1 MDNHTP
7 ELVRSS
13 HPPHAGRLNRQ
24 SGLSLV
30 ELMISVTIGLM
41 LMAGITSLI
50 AQQSS
55 ASTELDKASRQIE
68 NGRYASQVLREDVE
82 LAGFYGEFYNVPAP
96 TTIVDPCDKTIAT
109 LASAISLPIQGYDSP
124 ATVPSPLSAC
134 LANGNHVS
142 GTDIL
147 IVRHAETSTVD
158 VASAVAGQP
167 YLQSGINVSNT
178 MAFVVGSGSDTSVF
192 TLKRRTGGTA
202 PLRAYAVHIYFVS
215 PCNVPAS
222 GTTCNGSTDDGGT
235 SIPTLKRM
243 ELTVSGGAA
252 AFTTVA
258 LAEGIENMQLD
269 YGIDSE
275 TSPDGSANYYTTGT
289 NTDAGVAMTAA
300 DWGNIMTI
308 RVNLLARNTERTL
321 TYDDKKT
328 YSLGTAGTVGPFHD
342 SYKRRVFSEVI
353 RATNPSGRRPLS

>member
-1 MDNHTP
+1 MDIQTP
-7 ELVRSS
+7 KYLRSS
-13 HPPHAGRLNRQ
+13 RPLRPSRHREA
-24 SGLSLV
+24 GLSLV

-68 NGRYASQVLREDVE
+68 NGRYASQILREDVE

-96 TTIVDPCDKTIAT
+96 TAIADPCDKTIAA
-109 LASAISLPIQGYDSP
+109 LSSAVSLPVFGYDSP

-147 IVRHAETSTVD
+147 VVRHAETATVA

-167 YLQSGINVSNT
+167 YLQSGINVSNN
-178 MAFVVGSGSDTSVF
+178 MAVVVGSGSDTSVF
-192 TLKRRTGGTA
+192 TLTRKAGGTA

-243 ELTVSGGAA
+243 ELTVAGGTAT
-252 AFTTVA
+252 FTTVA

-269 YGIDSE
+269 YGIDSD
-275 TSPDGSANYYTTGT
+275 TTPDGSANYYTTGT

-300 DWGNIMTI
+300 DWGNVMTI

-321 TYDDKKT
+321 TYSDSKVYD
-328 YSLGTAGTVGPFHD
+328 LGGAGTVGPFHD
-342 SYKRRVFSEVI
+342 GFKRRVFSEII
-353 RATNPSGRRPLS
+353 RATNPNGRRPFA